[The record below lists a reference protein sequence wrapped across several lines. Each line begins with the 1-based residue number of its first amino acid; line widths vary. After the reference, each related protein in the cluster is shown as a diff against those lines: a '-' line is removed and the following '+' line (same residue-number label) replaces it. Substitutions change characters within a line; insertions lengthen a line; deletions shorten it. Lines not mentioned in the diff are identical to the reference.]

1 MNSYY
6 NNKEQNKENT
16 NEETHIYRL
25 VNIISSIHKKI
36 YDLQKSMEYN
46 KKNEL
51 YQNLSLIEEEI
62 IKKREEINNF
72 NEKKNNKEMNC
83 KKIISINEL
92 NNQIIEMDLGDL
104 NEKIK
109 DMTIEGR
116 NNTKDLYLIS
126 NDDICTILSEKKNKD
141 NLKYINIDFTFL
153 FNKYQNILND
163 IHVYRNKKEQL
174 NEKMNMLKEE
184 KLIIETKIMEYISKK
199 ESLEELAKI
208 YLFKFFDGIKNSE
221 NQKDNPQMFMNT
233 NIIFNDYYNIRISED
248 NLIIQIYELNEID
261 IDSLCKEIACQIIFT
276 VNNNINNNSKIDYVN
291 NNKKEHKTSK
301 DNIDNNSLILAIYT
315 KLKQYILEFLN
326 SFNNQNEEDN
336 YNSHIIIDNFFNNI
350 SKFIIN
356 LLDYY
361 MLLLNQISETDS
373 LVIYLKLV
381 FKKYIIENIIKNDSN
396 FLNKGYKKAQ
406 ESIKKDLNMCLKN
419 LIELNDKEKKYG
431 MKLNAIEN
439 KKNDLNRTK
448 NKNIL
453 SLKEK
458 KYMNL
463 NEKTN
468 KLIENKNNLNSLLNA
483 QINDYKKDNKNINN
497 EILNKIKSI
506 KNLISQKKL
515 LEEKIGKRNK
525 IILLEI
531 KKLKKLSS
539 DKFNEI
545 KNLLDIYKRKHGS
558 NFHLYDIFMDKINKS
573 LSSTSKSL
581 MHKYSRRINNNNYKT
596 PKNKTYSSIYRRE
609 PNNRNL
615 TFQYSSLE
623 RRHPSID
630 NTNLNYKYLSFNYH

>member
-1 MNSYY
+1 MNSTY
-6 NNKEQNKENT
+6 NNKEQNKENQ
-16 NEETHIYRL
+16 NEEIHIYNL

-36 YDLQKSMEYN
+36 YDLQKSMEHT

-51 YQNLSLIEEEI
+51 YQRLSLIEEEI

-83 KKIISINEL
+83 KKIISLNEL

-109 DMTIEGR
+109 DMTIDGR

-126 NDDICTILSEKKNKD
+126 NDDIGTILSEKKNID

-163 IHVYRNKKEQL
+163 INAYKNKKEQL
-174 NEKMNMLKEE
+174 DEKMNMLNEE
-184 KLIIETKIMEYISKK
+184 KSIIETKIMENISRK
-199 ESLEELAKI
+199 ESLEELDKI
-208 YLFKFFDGIKNSE
+208 YLFKFFEGIKNSE
-221 NQKDNPQMFMNT
+221 NQIDNFQAFIN
-233 NIIFNDYYNIRISED
+233 NIKMSEE
-248 NLIIQIYELNEID
+248 NLIIHIYELKGID
-261 IDSLCKEIACQIIFT
+261 IDNLCKEIASQIIFT
-276 VNNNINNNSKIDYVN
+276 INNNIN
-291 NNKKEHKTSK
+291 
-301 DNIDNNSLILAIYT
+301 NIDNNSLILAIYS
-315 KLKQYILEFLN
+315 KIKKYILEFMN
-326 SFNNQNEEDN
+326 SFENQNEEDN

-361 MLLLNQISETDS
+361 MLLSNQISETNF

-381 FKKYIIENIIKNDSN
+381 FKKYIIENIIKNESN
-396 FLNKGYKKAQ
+396 FLNKEYKKAVD
-406 ESIKKDLNMCLKN
+406 SIKKDLNICFKN
-419 LIELNDKEKKYG
+419 IIELNEKEKKYKI
-431 MKLNAIEN
+431 KLNLIEN
-439 KKNDLNRTK
+439 KKNDLNRTN

-468 KLIENKNNLNSLLNA
+468 KLIENKNNLNIKLNE
-483 QINDYKKDNKNINN
+483 QINDYKKDNKNINI

-515 LEEKIGKRNK
+515 IEEKIGKRNK

-531 KKLKKLSS
+531 KKLKKLCSE
-539 DKFNEI
+539 KFNEI
-545 KNLLDIYKRKHGS
+545 KNLLDIYKEKHGS
-558 NFHLYDIFMDKINKS
+558 NFHLYDKFMDKINKS

-596 PKNKTYSSIYRRE
+596 PKNKTYSSIYQKE

-615 TFQYSSLE
+615 TYQYSNLE

-630 NTNLNYKYLSFNYH
+630 YTNRNYKYLNFNYH

>member
-1 MNSYY
+1 MNSTY
-6 NNKEQNKENT
+6 NNKEQNKENQ
-16 NEETHIYRL
+16 NEEIHIYNL
-25 VNIISSIHKKI
+25 VTIISSIHKKI
-36 YDLQKSMEYN
+36 YDLQKSMEHT

-51 YQNLSLIEEEI
+51 YQRLSLIEEEI

-83 KKIISINEL
+83 KKIISLNEL

-109 DMTIEGR
+109 NMTIDGR

-126 NDDICTILSEKKNKD
+126 NDDIGTILSEKKNID

-163 IHVYRNKKEQL
+163 INAYKNKKEQL
-174 NEKMNMLKEE
+174 DEKMNMLNEE
-184 KLIIETKIMEYISKK
+184 KSIIETKIMEYISRK
-199 ESLEELAKI
+199 ESLEELDKI
-208 YLFKFFDGIKNSE
+208 YLFKFFEGIKNSE
-221 NQKDNPQMFMNT
+221 NQIDNFQAFIN
-233 NIIFNDYYNIRISED
+233 NIKMSEE
-248 NLIIQIYELNEID
+248 NLIIHIYELKEID
-261 IDSLCKEIACQIIFT
+261 IDNLCKEIASQIIFT
-276 VNNNINNNSKIDYVN
+276 INNNINNNLNIEYVQ
-291 NNKKEHKTSK
+291 NNKKEERKLK
-301 DNIDNNSLILAIYT
+301 DNIDNNSLILAIHS
-315 KLKQYILEFLN
+315 KIKKYILEFMN
-326 SFNNQNEEDN
+326 SFENQNEEDN

-361 MLLLNQISETDS
+361 MLLSNQISETNF

-396 FLNKGYKKAQ
+396 FLNKEYKKAVD
-406 ESIKKDLNMCLKN
+406 SIKKDLNICFKN
-419 LIELNDKEKKYG
+419 IIELNEKEKKYKI
-431 MKLNAIEN
+431 KLNLIEN
-439 KKNDLNRTK
+439 KKKDLNRTN

-468 KLIENKNNLNSLLNA
+468 KLIENKNNLNIKLNE
-483 QINDYKKDNKNINN
+483 QINDYKKDNKNINI

-515 LEEKIGKRNK
+515 IEEKIGKRNK

-531 KKLKKLSS
+531 EKLKKLCSE
-539 DKFNEI
+539 KFNEI
-545 KNLLDIYKRKHGS
+545 KNLLDIYKEKHGS
-558 NFHLYDIFMDKINKS
+558 NFHLYDKFMDKINKS

-596 PKNKTYSSIYRRE
+596 PKNKTYSSIYQKE

-615 TFQYSSLE
+615 TYQYSNLE

-630 NTNLNYKYLSFNYH
+630 YTNRNYKYLNFNYH

>member
-1 MNSYY
+1 MNSTY
-6 NNKEQNKENT
+6 NNKEQNKENQ
-16 NEETHIYRL
+16 NEEIHIYNL

-36 YDLQKSMEYN
+36 YDLQKSMEHT

-51 YQNLSLIEEEI
+51 YQRLSLIEEEI

-83 KKIISINEL
+83 KKIISLNEL

-104 NEKIK
+104 TEKIK
-109 DMTIEGR
+109 DMTIDGR

-126 NDDICTILSEKKNKD
+126 NDDIGTILSEKKNID

-163 IHVYRNKKEQL
+163 INAYKNKKEQL
-174 NEKMNMLKEE
+174 DEKMNMLNEE
-184 KLIIETKIMEYISKK
+184 KSIIETKIMEYISRK
-199 ESLEELAKI
+199 ESLEELDKI
-208 YLFKFFDGIKNSE
+208 YLFKFFEGIKNSE
-221 NQKDNPQMFMNT
+221 NQIDNFQAFIN
-233 NIIFNDYYNIRISED
+233 NIKMSEE
-248 NLIIQIYELNEID
+248 NLIIHIYELKGID
-261 IDSLCKEIACQIIFT
+261 IDNLCKEIASQIIFSI
-276 VNNNINNNSKIDYVN
+276 NNNINNNLNIEHVQ
-291 NNKKEHKTSK
+291 NNKKEERKLK
-301 DNIDNNSLILAIYT
+301 DNIDNNSLILAIYS
-315 KLKQYILEFLN
+315 KIKKYILEFMN
-326 SFNNQNEEDN
+326 SFENQNEEDN
-336 YNSHIIIDNFFNNI
+336 YNSHILIDNFFNNI

-361 MLLLNQISETDS
+361 MLLSNQISETNF

-396 FLNKGYKKAQ
+396 FLNKEYKKAVD
-406 ESIKKDLNMCLKN
+406 SIKKDLNICFKN
-419 LIELNDKEKKYG
+419 IIELNEKEKKYRI
-431 MKLNAIEN
+431 KLNSIEN
-439 KKNDLNRTK
+439 KKNDLNRTN

-468 KLIENKNNLNSLLNA
+468 KLIENKNNLNIKLNE
-483 QINDYKKDNKNINN
+483 QINDYKKDNKNINI

-506 KNLISQKKL
+506 KNLISQKIL
-515 LEEKIGKRNK
+515 IEEKIGKRNK

-531 KKLKKLSS
+531 KKLKKLCSE
-539 DKFNEI
+539 KFNEI
-545 KNLLDIYKRKHGS
+545 KDLLDIYKEKHGS
-558 NFHLYDIFMDKINKS
+558 NFHLYDKFMDKINKS

-596 PKNKTYSSIYRRE
+596 PKNKTYSSIYQKE

-615 TFQYSSLE
+615 TYQYSNLE

-630 NTNLNYKYLSFNYH
+630 YTNRNYKYLNFNYH

>member
-1 MNSYY
+1 MNSTY
-6 NNKEQNKENT
+6 NNKEQNKENQ
-16 NEETHIYRL
+16 NEEIHIYNL
-25 VNIISSIHKKI
+25 VTIISSIHKKI
-36 YDLQKSMEYN
+36 YDLQKSMEHT

-51 YQNLSLIEEEI
+51 YQRLSLIEEEI

-83 KKIISINEL
+83 KKIISLNEL

-109 DMTIEGR
+109 DMTIDGR

-126 NDDICTILSEKKNKD
+126 NDDIGTILSEKKNID

-153 FNKYQNILND
+153 FNKYQNILNY
-163 IHVYRNKKEQL
+163 INAYKNKKEQL
-174 NEKMNMLKEE
+174 DEKMNMLNEE
-184 KLIIETKIMEYISKK
+184 KSIIETKIMEYISRK
-199 ESLEELAKI
+199 ESLEELDKI
-208 YLFKFFDGIKNSE
+208 YLFKFFEGIKNSE
-221 NQKDNPQMFMNT
+221 NQIDNFQAFIN
-233 NIIFNDYYNIRISED
+233 NIKMSEE
-248 NLIIQIYELNEID
+248 NLIIHIYELKEID
-261 IDSLCKEIACQIIFT
+261 IDNLCKEIASQIIFT
-276 VNNNINNNSKIDYVN
+276 INNNINNNLNIEYVQ
-291 NNKKEHKTSK
+291 NNKKEERKLK
-301 DNIDNNSLILAIYT
+301 DNIDNNSLILAIHS
-315 KLKQYILEFLN
+315 KIKKYILEFMN
-326 SFNNQNEEDN
+326 SFENQNEEDN

-361 MLLLNQISETDS
+361 MLLSNQISETNF

-396 FLNKGYKKAQ
+396 FLNKEYKKAVD
-406 ESIKKDLNMCLKN
+406 SIKKDLNICFKN
-419 LIELNDKEKKYG
+419 IIELNEKEKKYKI
-431 MKLNAIEN
+431 KLNLIEN
-439 KKNDLNRTK
+439 KKKDLNRTN

-468 KLIENKNNLNSLLNA
+468 KLIENKNNLNIKLNE
-483 QINDYKKDNKNINN
+483 QINDYKKDNKNINI

-515 LEEKIGKRNK
+515 IEEKIGKRNK

-531 KKLKKLSS
+531 KKLKKLCSE
-539 DKFNEI
+539 KFNEI
-545 KNLLDIYKRKHGS
+545 KNLLDIYKEKHGS
-558 NFHLYDIFMDKINKS
+558 NFHLYDKFMDKINKS

-596 PKNKTYSSIYRRE
+596 PKNKTYSSIYQKE

-615 TFQYSSLE
+615 TYQYSNLE

-630 NTNLNYKYLSFNYH
+630 YTNRNYKYLNFNYH

>member
-1 MNSYY
+1 MNSTY
-6 NNKEQNKENT
+6 NNKEQNKENQ
-16 NEETHIYRL
+16 NEEIHIYNL
-25 VNIISSIHKKI
+25 VTIISSIHKKI
-36 YDLQKSMEYN
+36 YDLQKSMEHT

-51 YQNLSLIEEEI
+51 YQRLSLIEEEI

-83 KKIISINEL
+83 KKIISLNEL

-109 DMTIEGR
+109 DMTIDGR

-126 NDDICTILSEKKNKD
+126 NDDIGTILSEKKNID

-163 IHVYRNKKEQL
+163 INAYKNKKEQL
-174 NEKMNMLKEE
+174 DEKMNMLNEE
-184 KLIIETKIMEYISKK
+184 KSIIETKIMEYISRK
-199 ESLEELAKI
+199 ESLEELDKI
-208 YLFKFFDGIKNSE
+208 YLFKFFEGIKNSE
-221 NQKDNPQMFMNT
+221 NQIDNFQAFIN
-233 NIIFNDYYNIRISED
+233 NIKMSEE
-248 NLIIQIYELNEID
+248 NLIIHIYELKEID
-261 IDSLCKEIACQIIFT
+261 IDNLCKEIASQIIFT
-276 VNNNINNNSKIDYVN
+276 INNNINNNLNIEYVQ
-291 NNKKEHKTSK
+291 NNKKEERKLK
-301 DNIDNNSLILAIYT
+301 DNIDNNSLILAIHS
-315 KLKQYILEFLN
+315 KIKKYILEFMN
-326 SFNNQNEEDN
+326 SFENQNEEDN

-361 MLLLNQISETDS
+361 MLLSNQISETNF

-396 FLNKGYKKAQ
+396 FLNKEYKKAVD
-406 ESIKKDLNMCLKN
+406 SIKKDLNICFKN
-419 LIELNDKEKKYG
+419 IIELNEKEKKYRI
-431 MKLNAIEN
+431 KLNSIEN
-439 KKNDLNRTK
+439 KKNDLNRTN

-468 KLIENKNNLNSLLNA
+468 KLIENKNNLNIKLNE
-483 QINDYKKDNKNINN
+483 QINDYKKDNKNINI

-506 KNLISQKKL
+506 KNLISQKIL
-515 LEEKIGKRNK
+515 IEEKIGKRNK

-531 KKLKKLSS
+531 KKLKKLCSE
-539 DKFNEI
+539 KFNEI
-545 KNLLDIYKRKHGS
+545 KNLLDIYKEKHGN
-558 NFHLYDIFMDKINKS
+558 NFHLYDKFMDKINKS

-596 PKNKTYSSIYRRE
+596 PKNKTYSSIYQKE

-615 TFQYSSLE
+615 IYQYSNLE

-630 NTNLNYKYLSFNYH
+630 YTNRNYKYLNFNYH

>member
-1 MNSYY
+1 MNSTY
-6 NNKEQNKENT
+6 NNKEQNKENGG
-16 NEETHIYRL
+16 EEMHIYNL

-36 YDLQKSMEYN
+36 YDLQKSMEHT

-51 YQNLSLIEEEI
+51 YQRLSLIEEEI

-83 KKIISINEL
+83 KKIISLNEL

-109 DMTIEGR
+109 DMTIDGR

-126 NDDICTILSEKKNKD
+126 NDDIGTILSEKKNID

-163 IHVYRNKKEQL
+163 INAYKNKKEQL
-174 NEKMNMLKEE
+174 DEKMNMLNEE
-184 KLIIETKIMEYISKK
+184 KSIIETKIMEYISRK
-199 ESLEELAKI
+199 ESLEELDKI
-208 YLFKFFDGIKNSE
+208 YLFKFFEGIKNSE
-221 NQKDNPQMFMNT
+221 NQIDNFQAFIN
-233 NIIFNDYYNIRISED
+233 NIKMSEE
-248 NLIIQIYELNEID
+248 NLIIHIYELKGID
-261 IDSLCKEIACQIIFT
+261 IDNLCKEIASQIIFT
-276 VNNNINNNSKIDYVN
+276 INNNINNNLNIEYVQ
-291 NNKKEHKTSK
+291 NNKKEERKLK
-301 DNIDNNSLILAIYT
+301 DNIDNNSLILAIHS
-315 KLKQYILEFLN
+315 KIKKYILEFMN
-326 SFNNQNEEDN
+326 SFENQNEEDN
-336 YNSHIIIDNFFNNI
+336 YNSHILIDNFFNNI

-361 MLLLNQISETDS
+361 MLLSNQISETNF

-381 FKKYIIENIIKNDSN
+381 FKKHIIENIIKNESN
-396 FLNKGYKKAQ
+396 FLNKEYKKAVD
-406 ESIKKDLNMCLKN
+406 SIKKDLNICFKN
-419 LIELNDKEKKYG
+419 IIELNEKEKKYRI
-431 MKLNAIEN
+431 KLNSIEN
-439 KKNDLNRTK
+439 KKNDLNRTN

-468 KLIENKNNLNSLLNA
+468 KLIENKNNLNIKLNE
-483 QINDYKKDNKNINN
+483 QINDYKKDNKNINI

-506 KNLISQKKL
+506 KNLISQKIL
-515 LEEKIGKRNK
+515 IEEKIGKRNK

-531 KKLKKLSS
+531 KKLKKLCSE
-539 DKFNEI
+539 KFNEI
-545 KNLLDIYKRKHGS
+545 KNLLDIYKEKHGN
-558 NFHLYDIFMDKINKS
+558 NFHLYDKFMDKINKS

-596 PKNKTYSSIYRRE
+596 PKNKTYSSIYQKE

-615 TFQYSSLE
+615 TYQYSNLE

-630 NTNLNYKYLSFNYH
+630 YTNRNYKYLNFNYH

>member
-1 MNSYY
+1 MNSTY
-6 NNKEQNKENT
+6 NNKEQNKENQ
-16 NEETHIYRL
+16 NEEIHIYNL

-36 YDLQKSMEYN
+36 YDLQKSMEHT

-51 YQNLSLIEEEI
+51 YQRLSLIEGEI

-83 KKIISINEL
+83 KKIISLNEL

-109 DMTIEGR
+109 DMTIDGR

-126 NDDICTILSEKKNKD
+126 NDDIGTILSEKKNID

-163 IHVYRNKKEQL
+163 INAYKNKKEQL
-174 NEKMNMLKEE
+174 DEKMNMLNEE
-184 KLIIETKIMEYISKK
+184 KSIIETKIMEYISKK

-208 YLFKFFDGIKNSE
+208 YLLKFFEGIKNSE
-221 NQKDNPQMFMNT
+221 NQIDNFQAFIN
-233 NIIFNDYYNIRISED
+233 NIKMSEE
-248 NLIIQIYELNEID
+248 NLIIHIYELKGID
-261 IDSLCKEIACQIIFT
+261 IDNLCKEIASQIIFT
-276 VNNNINNNSKIDYVN
+276 INNNINNNLNIEYVQ
-291 NNKKEHKTSK
+291 NNKKEERKLK
-301 DNIDNNSLILAIYT
+301 DNIDNNSLILAIYS
-315 KLKQYILEFLN
+315 KIKKYIL
-326 SFNNQNEEDN
+326 
-336 YNSHIIIDNFFNNI
+336 
-350 SKFIIN
+350 KFIIN

-361 MLLLNQISETDS
+361 MLLSNQISETNF

-396 FLNKGYKKAQ
+396 FLNKEYKKAVD
-406 ESIKKDLNMCLKN
+406 SIKKDLNICFKN
-419 LIELNDKEKKYG
+419 IIELNEKEKKYKI
-431 MKLNAIEN
+431 KLNLIEN
-439 KKNDLNRTK
+439 KKNDLNRTN

-468 KLIENKNNLNSLLNA
+468 KLIENKNNLNIKLNE
-483 QINDYKKDNKNINN
+483 QINDYKKDNKNINI

-506 KNLISQKKL
+506 KNLISQKIL
-515 LEEKIGKRNK
+515 IEEKIGKRNK

-531 KKLKKLSS
+531 KKLKKLCSE
-539 DKFNEI
+539 KFNEI
-545 KNLLDIYKRKHGS
+545 KNLLDIYKEKHGS
-558 NFHLYDIFMDKINKS
+558 NFHLYDKFMDKINKS

-596 PKNKTYSSIYRRE
+596 PKNKTYSSIYQKE

-615 TFQYSSLE
+615 TYQYSNLE

-630 NTNLNYKYLSFNYH
+630 YTNRNYKYLNFNYH

>member
-1 MNSYY
+1 MNSTY
-6 NNKEQNKENT
+6 NNKEQNKENQ
-16 NEETHIYRL
+16 NEEIHIYNL
-25 VNIISSIHKKI
+25 VNIISSIRKKI
-36 YDLQKSMEYN
+36 YDLQKSMEHT

-51 YQNLSLIEEEI
+51 YQKLSLIEEEI

-83 KKIISINEL
+83 KKIISLNEL

-116 NNTKDLYLIS
+116 NNTKNLYLIS
-126 NDDICTILSEKKNKD
+126 NEDIYTILSEKKNND
-141 NLKYINIDFTFL
+141 NLKYINIDFAFL
-153 FNKYQNILND
+153 FNKYQNILNE
-163 IHVYRNKKEQL
+163 INAYKNKRDQL

-184 KLIIETKIMEYISKK
+184 KSIIETKIMEFISKK

-208 YLFKFFDGIKNSE
+208 YLFKFFEGIKYSDNP
-221 NQKDNPQMFMNT
+221 KDNIQIFIN
-233 NIIFNDYYNIRISED
+233 NIKISEE
-248 NLIIQIYELNEID
+248 NLIIHAYELNGID
-261 IDSLCKEIACQIIFT
+261 IDSLCKEIASQIILT
-276 VNNNINNNSKIDYVN
+276 INNDVVDNINSNNDYSHK
-291 NNKKEHKTSK
+291 NKKGQKKSK
-301 DNIDNNSLILAIYT
+301 DNIDNNSLILAIYS
-315 KLKQYILEFLN
+315 KIKKYILEFMN
-326 SFNNQNEEDN
+326 SFENQNEEDN
-336 YNSHIIIDNFFNNI
+336 YNSHILIENFFNNI

-361 MLLLNQISETDS
+361 MLLSNQIPQINS
-373 LVIYLKLV
+373 LVMYLKLL
-381 FKKYIIENIIKNDSN
+381 FKKYIIENIIKYDSN
-396 FLNKGYKKAQ
+396 FLNKEYKKAE
-406 ESIKKDLNMCLKN
+406 ESIKKNLNICFKN
-419 LIELNDKEKKYG
+419 IIELNDKEKKYG
-431 MKLNAIEN
+431 LKLNSIEN
-439 KKNDLNRTK
+439 KKNDLNKTN

-468 KLIENKNNLNSLLNA
+468 KLIENKNTLNKQLDM
-483 QINDYKKDNKNINN
+483 QINNYKKDNKNINN
-497 EILNKIKSI
+497 EISNKIKSI
-506 KNLISQKKL
+506 KNLIYQKKL

-531 KKLKKLSS
+531 KNLKKLSS
-539 DKFNEI
+539 EKFNEI
-545 KNLLDIYKRKHGS
+545 KNLLDIYKKKHGS

-581 MHKYSRRINNNNYKT
+581 MHKYSGRINNNNNYKT
-596 PKNKTYSSIYRRE
+596 PKNKTYSSIYQKE

-615 TFQYSSLE
+615 TYQYSILE
-623 RRHPSID
+623 RRPPSID
-630 NTNLNYKYLSFNYH
+630 YPNRNYKYLNFNYH

>member
-1 MNSYY
+1 MNSTY
-6 NNKEQNKENT
+6 NNKEQNKENQ
-16 NEETHIYRL
+16 NEEIHIYNL

-36 YDLQKSMEYN
+36 YDLQKSMEHT

-51 YQNLSLIEEEI
+51 YQRLSLIEEEI

-72 NEKKNNKEMNC
+72 NEKKNNKEMNF
-83 KKIISINEL
+83 KKIISLNEL

-109 DMTIEGR
+109 DMTIDGR

-126 NDDICTILSEKKNKD
+126 NDDIGTILSEKKNID

-163 IHVYRNKKEQL
+163 INAYKNKKEQL
-174 NEKMNMLKEE
+174 DEKMNMLNEE
-184 KLIIETKIMEYISKK
+184 KSIIETKIMEYISKK
-199 ESLEELAKI
+199 ESLEELTKI
-208 YLFKFFDGIKNSE
+208 YLFKFFEGIKNSE
-221 NQKDNPQMFMNT
+221 NQIDNFQAFIN
-233 NIIFNDYYNIRISED
+233 NIKMSEE
-248 NLIIQIYELNEID
+248 NLIIHIYELKGID
-261 IDSLCKEIACQIIFT
+261 IDNLCKEIASQIIFT
-276 VNNNINNNSKIDYVN
+276 INNNINNNLNIEYVQ
-291 NNKKEHKTSK
+291 NNKKEERKSK
-301 DNIDNNSLILAIYT
+301 DNIDNNSLILAIHS
-315 KLKQYILEFLN
+315 KIKKYILEFMN
-326 SFNNQNEEDN
+326 SFENQNEEDN
-336 YNSHIIIDNFFNNI
+336 YNSHILIDNFFNNI

-361 MLLLNQISETDS
+361 MLLSNQISETNF

-381 FKKYIIENIIKNDSN
+381 FKKYIIENIIKNESN
-396 FLNKGYKKAQ
+396 FLNKEYKKAVD
-406 ESIKKDLNMCLKN
+406 SIKKDLNICFKN
-419 LIELNDKEKKYG
+419 IIELNEKEKKYRI
-431 MKLNAIEN
+431 KLNSTEN
-439 KKNDLNRTK
+439 KKNDLNRAN

-468 KLIENKNNLNSLLNA
+468 KLIENKNNLNIKLNE
-483 QINDYKKDNKNINN
+483 QINDYKKDNKNINI

-506 KNLISQKKL
+506 KNLISQKIL
-515 LEEKIGKRNK
+515 IEEKIGKRNK

-531 KKLKKLSS
+531 KKLKKLCSE
-539 DKFNEI
+539 KFNEI
-545 KNLLDIYKRKHGS
+545 KNLLDIYKEKHGN
-558 NFHLYDIFMDKINKS
+558 NFHLYDKFMDKINKS

-596 PKNKTYSSIYRRE
+596 PKNKTYSSIYQKE

-615 TFQYSSLE
+615 TYQYSNLE
-623 RRHPSID
+623 RRYPSID
-630 NTNLNYKYLSFNYH
+630 YTNRNYKYLNFNYH